1 MAKYSIGI
9 DYGTLSARA
18 LLLNI
23 QTGEEV
29 CVSEMAYPHGVMDEC
44 LPSGKR
50 LGDSW
55 ALQDP
60 QDYLDALQVTIG
72 ELLQKSGVSPEDIV
86 GIGVDFTSCTILPT
100 LADGTPLCKVEG
112 FEDTPHAYVKL

>member
-72 ELLQKSGVSPEDIV
+72 ELLQKSGV
-86 GIGVDFTSCTILPT
+86 LP
-100 LADGTPLCKVEG
+100 
-112 FEDTPHAYVKL
+112 

>member
-100 LADGTPLCKVEG
+100 LADG
-112 FEDTPHAYVKL
+112 HAALQGREV